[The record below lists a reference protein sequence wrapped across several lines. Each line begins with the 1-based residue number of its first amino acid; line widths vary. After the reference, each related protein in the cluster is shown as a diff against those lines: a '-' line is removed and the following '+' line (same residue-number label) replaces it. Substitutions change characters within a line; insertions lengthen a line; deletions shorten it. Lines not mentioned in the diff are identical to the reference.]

1 MVAVYKGD
9 SFQRVSIEYPGVLRR
24 VSSGLMIGGGL
35 TLKTANRAQ
44 LFVKLT
50 GSLSRTQ
57 ALRDGLSFIDNDPTP
72 RPSGFEYHVG
82 PPPARPATLR
92 PLTLRPLTLT
102 LTVGLTLGAPSEPG
116 PSADQGELTGQL
128 NPSVCVLSGTDG
140 LQRLLQGPWRR
151 ENRYA

>member
-44 LFVKLT
+44 LFVELT
-50 GSLSRTQ
+50 GSLIRTQ
-57 ALRDGLSFIDNDPTP
+57 ALRDGLSFLDNDPTP

-82 PPPARPATLR
+82 PPQARLA
-92 PLTLRPLTLT
+92 TLRPLTLT
-102 LTVGLTLGAPSEPG
+102 LTAGLTLGAPSEPG

-151 ENRYA
+151 ENRHA